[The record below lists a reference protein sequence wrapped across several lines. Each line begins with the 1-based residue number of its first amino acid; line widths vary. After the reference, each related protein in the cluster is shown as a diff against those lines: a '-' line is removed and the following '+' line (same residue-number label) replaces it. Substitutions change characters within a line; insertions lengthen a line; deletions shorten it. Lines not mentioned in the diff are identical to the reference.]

1 MSRRRLT
8 FYDIMVYI
16 AYGYFFLL
24 GAAWFLVS
32 FGSTG
37 FNYQA
42 FIVML
47 VFGVQAY
54 FRHRLTDLIIGV
66 LMLGLSIFM
75 LLQALTIGKRGGFDA
90 LANTMTAMSAIS
102 IIMSLILMFSYVKLG
117 MKSEDET
124 TKTHY

>member
-1 MSRRRLT
+1 MSRRKVT
-8 FYDIMVYI
+8 FYDIMVYV

-24 GAAWFLVS
+24 GAAWFIVS
-32 FGSTG
+32 LGSSG

-75 LLQALTIGKRGGFDA
+75 LLQALTIGKKGGFDG
-90 LANTMTAMSAIS
+90 LANTMIVMSVAS
-102 IIMSLILMFSYVKLG
+102 VVMSLILMFSYVKLG
-117 MKSEDET
+117 MKNEE
-124 TKTHY
+124 

>member
-1 MSRRRLT
+1 MGGRQLT
-8 FYDIMVYI
+8 FYNIMVYV

-24 GAAWFLVS
+24 GAAWFVISL
-32 FGSTG
+32 GSSG

-47 VFGVQAY
+47 VFGIQAY

-75 LLQALTIGKRGGFDA
+75 MLQALTIGKRGGFDG
-90 LANTMTAMSAIS
+90 LANTMIAMAAFSIAMSIV
-102 IIMSLILMFSYVKLG
+102 LMFSYVKLG
-117 MKSEDET
+117 MKNEG
-124 TKTHY
+124 